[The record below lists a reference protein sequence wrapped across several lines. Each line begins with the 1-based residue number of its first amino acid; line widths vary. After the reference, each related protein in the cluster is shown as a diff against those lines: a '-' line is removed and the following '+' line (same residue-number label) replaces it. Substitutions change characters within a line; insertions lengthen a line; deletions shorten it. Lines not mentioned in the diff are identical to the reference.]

1 MSVCSFVCLS
11 TNLSVFVHCFLN
23 ILFFHPL
30 GCIAIGCRTDPD
42 CPLDRACRN
51 RDCINPCLTDNPCG
65 SNAECLVSQHLA
77 QCRCIFGYTGDP
89 YQACLPFEPPECV
102 EDKDCPTDQVCIN
115 EKCINPCLTLSPC
128 VAPATCKLVSILLLL
143 LLLLL
148 LSYILRRPHNF
159 GKSPPYF

>member
-1 MSVCSFVCLS
+1 M
-11 TNLSVFVHCFLN
+11 
-23 ILFFHPL
+23 IP
-30 GCIAIGCRTDPD
+30 GCIAIGCRTDPE

-128 VAPATCKLVSILLLL
+128 VAPATCKLVSNTFRKIKFTNILKILWSQSISFLP
-143 LLLLL
+143 
-148 LSYILRRPHNF
+148 SYKL
-159 GKSPPYF
+159 K

>member
-1 MSVCSFVCLS
+1 
-11 TNLSVFVHCFLN
+11 
-23 ILFFHPL
+23 
-30 GCIAIGCRTDPD
+30 
-42 CPLDRACRN
+42 
-51 RDCINPCLTDNPCG
+51 LTDNPCG

-128 VAPATCKLVSILLLL
+128 VAPATCKLVDSMPIRTMVCTCPEGYVTDEMEVAEHFPQSFLDVKETMNVM
-143 LLLLL
+143 
-148 LSYILRRPHNF
+148 IKQPV
-159 GKSPPYF
+159 